1 MSSSI
6 LSEHV
11 AIIATRADWA
21 KIAQLLCNTDP
32 FRKARKDN
40 PETYD
45 SIIRNATSDPQPL
58 FDAIV
63 VTCVD
68 TQLRIEHNITPV
80 IGKVK
85 IMKSE
90 SVMRSAWEPRNE
102 VTHTD

>member
-32 FRKARKDN
+32 FRKARKEN

-45 SIIRNATSDPQPL
+45 SLITNMTHNPQPL
-58 FDAIV
+58 FDSIM

-68 TQLRIEHNITPV
+68 TQIRIERNAPPIV
-80 IGKVK
+80 GKVK

-90 SVMRSAWEPRNE
+90 SVMRSAWEPRDE
-102 VTHTD
+102 VTNTD

>member
-11 AIIATRADWA
+11 AIIATRADWV

-45 SIIRNATSDPQPL
+45 SLIANMTHNPQPL
-58 FDAIV
+58 FDAIM

-80 IGKVK
+80 TGKVK

-102 VTHTD
+102 VAHTD

>member
-32 FRKARKDN
+32 FRQARKDN
-40 PETYD
+40 PETYN
-45 SIIRNATSDPQPL
+45 SIVSNATSDPQQI
-58 FDAIV
+58 FDAIM

-68 TQLRIEHNITPV
+68 TQLRIERNVPPIT
-80 IGKVK
+80 GKVK

-102 VTHTD
+102 VTNTD